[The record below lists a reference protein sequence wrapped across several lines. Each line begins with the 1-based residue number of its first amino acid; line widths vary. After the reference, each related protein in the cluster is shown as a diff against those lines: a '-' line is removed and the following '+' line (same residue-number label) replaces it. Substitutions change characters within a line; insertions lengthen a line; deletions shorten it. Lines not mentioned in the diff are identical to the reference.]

1 MIIFFGL
8 IFLLFFGIAGAFL
21 ASEKVSVEGNSVL
34 VIDLSK
40 TYNDRTMED
49 PIAEITGDDLQPD
62 LNTAIKLIEKA
73 SKDSSIRGVYLL
85 SKDNANGYAGS
96 SELRNALT
104 AF

>member
-1 MIIFFGL
+1 MFIFFGL

-49 PIAEITGDDLQPD
+49 PIAEIMGDDLQPD
-62 LNTAIKLIEKA
+62 LNTAIKLIL
-73 SKDSSIRGVYLL
+73 KDFPGIKEQGRVLM
-85 SKDNANGYAGS
+85 AGEENNS
-96 SELRNALT
+96 
-104 AF
+104 F

>member
-1 MIIFFGL
+1 MFIFFGL

-40 TYNDRTMED
+40 AYNDRTMED

-73 SKDSSIRGVYLL
+73 Q
-85 SKDNANGYAGS
+85 
-96 SELRNALT
+96 SEKEKKKCLAICKRKN
-104 AF
+104 F